1 MRADRNTPRTD
12 GALGSRPS
20 RPARATFAAPGGRA
34 TGPRA
39 RCAAPSPSAP
49 HVHRPAPVTAVGGAG
64 RRTVPSADPVC
75 GAVGGGSAARTAG
88 EPFVRSAATGRG
100 RRAGRRSEAAPGRTT
115 GSGTGSV
122 SRGWETD
129 HGTDGGTPD
138 AAPHHPLPPPLPLR
152 HP

>member
-1 MRADRNTPRTD
+1 M
-12 GALGSRPS
+12 
-20 RPARATFAAPGGRA
+20 
-34 TGPRA
+34 
-39 RCAAPSPSAP
+39 
-49 HVHRPAPVTAVGGAG
+49 HRPAPVTAVGGAG

-138 AAPHHPLPPPLPLR
+138 AAPPHPLPPPLPLR